1 MKEGRPVH
9 DGLALAQKLWEMPI
23 DQIDLENLCKISVSG
38 EDSEESEDD
47 VDMPESFNI
56 PDIVLFENSQSETSE
71 LDSEDEE
78 PVRNI
83 REVTSPDEM
92 PGGWEDG
99 WNRDDLEAEVSV
111 PGPSGKRKLSEIEV

>member
-47 VDMPESFNI
+47 VDMPESFDM
-56 PDIVLFENSQSETSE
+56 PDIVLFENSQSENSE
-71 LDSEDEE
+71 LDTEDEE

-99 WNRDDLEAEVSV
+99 WDELEAEVSMI
-111 PGPSGKRKLSEIEV
+111 GPKRKLSEMEV